1 MQLGRMARSALRPM
15 IVGADIEVFRQH
27 CGGSLGGLFHCMR
40 YLGPRLLW
48 DGGTQEFV
56 DEAGAVMGD
65 VGDVGDVVAVA
76 GLDALAGELAVLR
89 DAVGAALAG
98 SASAAVP
105 VSMDGTLLR
114 GQDGSA
120 HYRICDLI
128 HPDLPVWRQ
137 VNLLADLFCQLE
149 QRVPHVRPV
158 PHEHTP
164 AMKTETRVAR
174 WLATWKRPGCG
185 GVLLKRPEL
194 VYAPGRETP
203 DACGVVMR

>member
-15 IVGADIEVFRQH
+15 IVGTDIEAFRRH

-40 YLGPRLLW
+40 YPGPRLLW
-48 DGGTQEFV
+48 DGGTGEFV
-56 DEAGAVMGD
+56 DEAGAV
-65 VGDVGDVVAVA
+65 VE

-89 DAVGAALAG
+89 DAVGGALAG
-98 SASAAVP
+98 GASAAVP
-105 VSMDGTLLR
+105 VSMDGALLR

-120 HYRICDLI
+120 HYRIYDLI

-149 QRVPHVRPV
+149 HRVPHVRPV

-164 AMKTETRVAR
+164 AMKTDTRVAR

-203 DACGVVMR
+203 DVCSVVTR

>member
-1 MQLGRMARSALRPM
+1 MQLGRMAQSALRPM
-15 IVGADIEVFRQH
+15 IVGTDIEAFRQH

-40 YLGPRLLW
+40 YPGPRLLW

-56 DEAGAVMGD
+56 DEAGA
-65 VGDVGDVVAVA
+65 AVA
-76 GLDALAGELAVLR
+76 GLAALAGELAVLR

-98 SASAAVP
+98 SASAAVS

-128 HPDLPVWRQ
+128 HPEIPVWRQ

-194 VYAPGRETP
+194 VYAPGQETP
-203 DACGVVMR
+203 DACCVVMR

>member
-15 IVGADIEVFRQH
+15 IVGTDVQAFREY

-48 DGGTQEFV
+48 DGGTGEFV
-56 DEAGAVMGD
+56 DEAGA
-65 VGDVGDVVAVA
+65 AVA
-76 GLDALAGELAVLR
+76 DLDALAGELALLR
-89 DAVGAALAG
+89 DAVGVALGG
-98 SASAAVP
+98 SPSAAIP

-114 GQDGSA
+114 GQNGSA

-137 VNLLADLFCQLE
+137 VNLLADLFSQLE
-149 QRVPHVRPV
+149 HRVPHVRPV
-158 PHEHTP
+158 QHEHTP
-164 AMKTETRVAR
+164 AMKTDTRVAR

-194 VYAPGRETP
+194 VYTPGRETL
-203 DACGVVMR
+203 DACSVAMR